1 MEREK
6 KIGHLALFSANILF
20 GLNTPISRSLMPD
33 ILAPSTLSFFRIAG
47 GAVLFWGISLVVK
60 KEYVPLKDVVLLF
73 FASLFA
79 LAFNQVPFYIGL
91 SMTSPIDASIVV
103 TMLPIITMIL
113 AAIILKEPITL
124 KKAIGVLIGASGALL
139 LVFSSN
145 HVNVGNSSLLGN
157 MIVLGAVIS
166 FALYLTLFKSL
177 IMRYSSITL
186 MKWMFLFATIVCYP
200 FFHQSLIETDFSALG
215 SDTFLRVGYIV
226 VIATFLTYMLIPV
239 GQKVLRP
246 TTFSMYNYL
255 QPVVA
260 SLAAVAMGIDHF
272 GIEQGLSG
280 ILVFTGVYIVTTSKS
295 RAQLEAEKL
304 QEQINLK
311 KE

>member
-1 MEREK
+1 MEKEK
-6 KIGHLALFSANILF
+6 KIGHLALLSANILF
-20 GLNTPISRSLMPD
+20 GLNTPISRSLMPE

-47 GAVLFWGISLVVK
+47 GTILFWTISLVVK

-73 FASLFA
+73 FASVFA
-79 LAFNQVPFYIGL
+79 LVLNQIPFFVGL

-103 TMLPIITMIL
+103 TMLPIVTMIL
-113 AAIILKEPITL
+113 AAIILKEPITF
-124 KKAIGVLIGASGALL
+124 KKAIGVLIGATGALL
-139 LVFSSN
+139 LVFSSK
-145 HVNVGNSSLLGN
+145 HVSVGQSSLTGD

-177 IMRYSSITL
+177 IMRYSAITL
-186 MKWMFLFATIVCYP
+186 MKWMFLFGTIMCYP
-200 FFHQSLIETDFSALG
+200 FCHQSLVETDFSLLG
-215 SDTFLRVGYIV
+215 HDTFLRIGYIV

-272 GIEQGLSG
+272 GVEQGISG
-280 ILVFTGVYIVTTSKS
+280 ILVFAGVYIVTTSKS
-295 RAQLEAEKL
+295 RVQLEAEK
-304 QEQINLK
+304 QMKNK
-311 KE
+311 K